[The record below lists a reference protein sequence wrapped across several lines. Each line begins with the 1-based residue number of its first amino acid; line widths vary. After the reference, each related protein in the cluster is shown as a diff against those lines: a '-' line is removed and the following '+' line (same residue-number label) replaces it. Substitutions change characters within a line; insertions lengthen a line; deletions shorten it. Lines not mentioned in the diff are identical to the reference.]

1 MVEIVMASYNGEKYI
16 KEQLDSIFLGNGQ
29 DFLLHVYDDGST
41 DNTGKILRE
50 YKKEYPNRLILH
62 FNREN
67 KGAFRNFMEGFMNT
81 KSDYVM
87 FADQD
92 DVWLPGKLMR
102 TLKYMKYCEKKRG
115 SDCPVTVFTD
125 AIVTDA
131 DLCKTAPSF
140 QTLSKYRTDRRSL
153 SGLLME
159 NKLMG
164 CTMMMN
170 KRVREYIWKLP
181 EKARMHDWW
190 IGLVTAAFGYIGY
203 LDEPSLLYRQ
213 HGDNGVGSKDYM
225 GYLVDR
231 FLSPVKQKEALR
243 DTVRQ
248 AQEFLLIYGDKLSEK
263 QRESLEDFAGL
274 YDMGWIKRRKT
285 VWKHGFLKST
295 FLRNAGLFLLL

>member
-1 MVEIVMASYNGEKYI
+1 MVEIIMASYNGEKYI

-29 DFLLHVYDDGST
+29 EFILHVYDDGST
-41 DNTGKILRE
+41 DSTREILSE

-67 KGAFRNFMEGFMNT
+67 KGVFRNFMEGFLNT

-92 DVWLPGKLMR
+92 DVWLPGKLER

-115 SDCPVTVFTD
+115 GDCPVTVFTD
-125 AIVTDA
+125 AVVVDSELRKIS
-131 DLCKTAPSF
+131 PSF
-140 QTLSKYRTDRRSL
+140 QAMSRYRTKRRSL

-170 KRVREYIWKLP
+170 KRVREYIWRLP
-181 EKARMHDWW
+181 ENARMHDWW

-203 LDEPSLLYRQ
+203 LNEPSLLYRQ
-213 HGDNGVGSKDYM
+213 HGDNGVGSKNYFT
-225 GYLVDR
+225 YFLDR
-231 FLSPVKQKEALR
+231 VRSPFKQREALKC
-243 DTVRQ
+243 TVRQ
-248 AQEFLLIYGDKLSEK
+248 AQEFLSIYGDSLRRE
-263 QRESLEDFAGL
+263 QREIVEDFAGL
-274 YDMGWIKRRKT
+274 YDMGWIKRRK
-285 VWKHGFLKST
+285 VVFGRGFLKST
-295 FLRNAGLFLLL
+295 VGRNLGLFILL